1 MKPKRPPDGFAAHD
15 QGEPAKDLT
24 MKTLKTFG
32 LITASALA
40 LSATAAP
47 GVAQPWR
54 APHVAYDRHL
64 TTSYVD
70 SLDWRITN
78 AAQQRRISWGQA
90 NALRAQLREVQ
101 PIAYRVQTGR
111 ASSWE
116 YRRLSRVVDRIE
128 SATRG
133 YAMNDRYRPGWRH

>member
-1 MKPKRPPDGFAAHD
+1 L
-15 QGEPAKDLT
+15 EKDLT
-24 MKTLKTFG
+24 MTTLKTFG

-40 LSATAAP
+40 LTATAAP
-47 GVAQPWR
+47 SLAQPWR
-54 APHVAYDRHL
+54 APPAAHARHL

-78 AAQQRRISWGQA
+78 AAQHRMITWRQA

-111 ASSWE
+111 ASRWE
-116 YRRLSRVVDRIE
+116 YQRLSRVVDRIE
-128 SATRG
+128 TATRG
-133 YAMNDRYRPGWRH
+133 YAMNDRGRWRH

>member
-1 MKPKRPPDGFAAHD
+1 MVLRPTIRGTKQRDTFA
-15 QGEPAKDLT
+15 EDLT

-40 LSATAAP
+40 LTATAAP
-47 GVAQPWR
+47 SLAQPWR
-54 APHVAYDRHL
+54 APPPAYARHL
-64 TTSYVD
+64 NTSYVD

-78 AAQQRRISWGQA
+78 AARQGMISWGQA

-101 PIAYRVQTGR
+101 PIAYRVETGR
-111 ASSWE
+111 ASRWE

-128 SATRG
+128 FATRG

>member
-1 MKPKRPPDGFAAHD
+1 
-15 QGEPAKDLT
+15 

-40 LSATAAP
+40 LAATAAP

-64 TTSYVD
+64 NTSYVD

-78 AAQQRRISWGQA
+78 AAQQRRISWREA
-90 NALRAQLREVQ
+90 NALRARVREGQ
-101 PIAYRVQTGR
+101 RIAYRVETGR
-111 ASSWE
+111 ASRWE
-116 YRRLSRVVDRIE
+116 YQRLSRVVDRIE

>member
-1 MKPKRPPDGFAAHD
+1 L
-15 QGEPAKDLT
+15 AKDLT

-40 LSATAAP
+40 VAATAAP
-47 GVAQPWR
+47 SLAQPWR
-54 APHVAYDRHL
+54 GGYDRPAPAYNRHL
-64 TTSYVD
+64 NTSYVD

-78 AAQQRRISWGQA
+78 AARRNMISWREA

-111 ASSWE
+111 ASRWE
-116 YRRLSRVVDRIE
+116 YQRLSRVVDRIE

-133 YAMNDRYRPGWRH
+133 YAMNDRHRPGWRH